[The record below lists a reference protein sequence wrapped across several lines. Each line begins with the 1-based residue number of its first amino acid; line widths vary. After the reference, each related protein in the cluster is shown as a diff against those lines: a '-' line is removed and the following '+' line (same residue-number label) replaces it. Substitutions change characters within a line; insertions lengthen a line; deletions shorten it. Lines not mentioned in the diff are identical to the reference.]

1 MLHTEELAEAART
14 AITDYESKYGELR
27 PVSDNTLEEWAKYAK
42 PKLDEMIAQQFEV
55 YATHPDFLTA
65 DQQEQAH
72 LDINTEAVSVL
83 VDGLIT
89 QIVKIS

>member
-1 MLHTEELAEAART
+1 MLYTQELAEVART

-27 PVSDNTLEEWAKYAK
+27 PVSDKTLEEWASYAK
-42 PKLDEMIAQQFEV
+42 PKLDELIAQQFEV

-65 DQQEQAH
+65 EQQEQEQ